1 MVRSLSRLSR
11 FLVWIVFAAVLTACA
26 QPPSQPSQ
34 PSAVQSGEVPAE
46 ASALVLEREVILT
59 DRAPQPIG
67 PYSQAI
73 RVGAMLFV
81 SGQIGADPDT
91 RRLVDGGVEAEARQ
105 ALYNVQAILQA
116 AGADLQHVAQC
127 QVFLVDIGDYAAVN
141 AVYGSFFS
149 EDPPARAALQVSA
162 LPAGAQVEILCT
174 AVHRG

>member
-1 MVRSLSRLSR
+1 MDCSLSRLSR
-11 FLVWIVFAAVLTACA
+11 FLVCSMCAAALTACA
-26 QPPSQPSQ
+26 ETPPQTSTVSGQEAP
-34 PSAVQSGEVPAE
+34 AATVVQE
-46 ASALVLEREVILT
+46 LEREVILT

-73 RVGAMLFV
+73 QVGDMLFV
-81 SGQIGADPDT
+81 AGQIGADPET
-91 RRLVDGGVEAEARQ
+91 RQLVDGGVEAEARQ

-127 QVFLVDIGDYAAVN
+127 QVFLADIADYAVVN

-149 EDPPARAALQVSA
+149 EDPPARAALQVAA

-174 AVHRG
+174 AAFRR